1 VESLVLIGSYSD
13 VALLLGLSTVRV
25 ATAFLLVPLFTAD
38 LIPATVR
45 NAIFV
50 ALALLSLALQPA
62 PAPLTLSGWQWV
74 TMYGKE
80 AFIGATVG
88 IVYAGVMWAFEA
100 AGQVIDTKVGATQA
114 QLQDPLSGGQTSLT
128 GAFFAR
134 LASWVFMASGGFML
148 MIGTLLET
156 YAIWPVRAPM
166 PPLARV
172 GVQFF
177 ESQFGRIMLL
187 TLIVAAPALVLLYVV
202 EGVLGLVNRFA
213 QQLNVQSL
221 SMSLKAVAA
230 VWIIWIQLASLVQLL
245 QEDLLARGGVALQ
258 SLRSLFG
265 G

>member
-1 VESLVLIGSYSD
+1 MEALALHGSLGDI
-13 VALLLGLSTVRV
+13 ALLLGLSSVRI

-38 LIPATVR
+38 LLPATVR
-45 NAIFV
+45 NAIFI

-62 PAPLTLSGWQWV
+62 PAPLTLSAWQWI

-80 AFIGATVG
+80 AFIGASVG

-114 QLQDPLSGGQTSLT
+114 QLQDPLSGQQTSLT

-148 MIGTLLET
+148 MIGTLLQT
-156 YAIWPVRAPM
+156 YAMWPVRAPM
-166 PPLARV
+166 PPLATM

-187 TLIVAAPALVLLYVV
+187 TLIVAAPALVLMILLD
-202 EGVLGLVNRFA
+202 GVLGLVNRFA

-221 SMSLKAVAA
+221 SMSLKAIAA
-230 VWIIWIQLASLVQLL
+230 VWIIWIQVASLVQLL
-245 QEDLLARGGVALQ
+245 QEDLLARGGVAIL
-258 SLRSLFG
+258 SLRQLLGS
-265 G
+265 

>member
-1 VESLVLIGSYSD
+1 MEALALHGSLGD
-13 VALLLGLSTVRV
+13 VALLLGLSSVRI

-38 LIPATVR
+38 LLPATVR
-45 NAIFV
+45 NALFI

-62 PAPLTLSGWQWV
+62 PAPLTLTAWQWI

-100 AGQVIDTKVGATQA
+100 AGQVIDTKVGTTQA
-114 QLQDPLSGGQTSLT
+114 QLQDPLSGQQTSLT

-148 MIGTLLET
+148 MIGTLLQT
-156 YAIWPVRAPM
+156 YAMWPVRAPM
-166 PPLARV
+166 PPLATM

-187 TLIVAAPALVLLYVV
+187 TLVVAAPALVLMVLID
-202 EGVLGLVNRFA
+202 GVLGLVNRFA

-221 SMSLKAVAA
+221 SMSLKGMAA
-230 VWIIWIQLASLVQLL
+230 VWIIWIQVASLVQLL
-245 QEDLLARGGVALQ
+245 QEDVLARGGVAIQ
-258 SLRSLFG
+258 SLRQLLG
-265 G
+265 N